1 MTFSK
6 CQIGNPHKQLLFVQ
20 YDWSKPVS
28 SQVMANQP
36 WSEEDKNL
44 ETLKKELSEAD
55 QTLHETLNKMNK
67 IKEER
72 KLKVE
77 EIWQVHDTST
87 KVSQIQRKI
96 VKLEK
101 KK

>member
-1 MTFSK
+1 M
-6 CQIGNPHKQLLFVQ
+6 
-20 YDWSKPVS
+20 
-28 SQVMANQP
+28 P
-36 WSEEDKNL
+36 WSEEDENL

-55 QTLHETLNKMNK
+55 QILHETLNKMNK

-77 EIWQVHDTST
+77 EIWQVYDTST
-87 KVSQIQRKI
+87 EVSQIQRKV

>member
-1 MTFSK
+1 M
-6 CQIGNPHKQLLFVQ
+6 
-20 YDWSKPVS
+20 
-28 SQVMANQP
+28 P
-36 WSEEDKNL
+36 WSEEDENL

-55 QTLHETLNKMNK
+55 QILHETLNKMNK

-77 EIWQVHDTST
+77 EIWQVHDASIE
-87 KVSQIQRKI
+87 VSKIQRKV

>member
-1 MTFSK
+1 M
-6 CQIGNPHKQLLFVQ
+6 
-20 YDWSKPVS
+20 
-28 SQVMANQP
+28 P
-36 WSEEDKNL
+36 WSEEDENL

-55 QTLHETLNKMNK
+55 QTFHETLNKMNK

-87 KVSQIQRKI
+87 EVSQIQRKV

>member
-1 MTFSK
+1 M
-6 CQIGNPHKQLLFVQ
+6 
-20 YDWSKPVS
+20 
-28 SQVMANQP
+28 P
-36 WSEEDKNL
+36 WSEEDENL

-55 QTLHETLNKMNK
+55 QILHETLNKMNK

-87 KVSQIQRKI
+87 KVSQIQRKV